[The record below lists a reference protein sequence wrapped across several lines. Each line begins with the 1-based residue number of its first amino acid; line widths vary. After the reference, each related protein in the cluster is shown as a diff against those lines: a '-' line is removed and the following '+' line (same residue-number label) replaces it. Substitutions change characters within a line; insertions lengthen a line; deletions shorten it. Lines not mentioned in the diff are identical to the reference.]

1 MKVSKR
7 KCKVL
12 HLGRN
17 NPMHQYRLGAIQLE
31 CSFVEKDTGVF
42 VDKRLN
48 RKQECALEARKD
60 KSLLGCFKQNPANKL
75 RKETFAF
82 HLALMRQIRN
92 FGSSSG
98 LSRTSETWIY
108 WCKSSEEH

>member
-12 HLGRN
+12 HLGSN
-17 NPMHQYRLGAIQLE
+17 NPMHQYRLGATQLE

-60 KSLLGCFKQNPANKL
+60 KSLLGCFKQSPANIL

-82 HLALMRQIRN
+82 YLALMRQIWN
-92 FGSSSG
+92 FGSSILGSMH
-98 LSRTSETWIY
+98 IPV
-108 WCKSSEEH
+108 